1 MPRARHARRKGREQE
16 LTQAPSEATRSRH
29 GGFELED
36 KAGRGDI
43 PAATRSAPE
52 QPGSASLRH
61 F

>member
-1 MPRARHARRKGREQE
+1 MPRARHAGREGREQE

-43 PAATRSAPE
+43 PAATCTAPE
-52 QPGSASLRH
+52 QPSSASLQEQ
-61 F
+61 